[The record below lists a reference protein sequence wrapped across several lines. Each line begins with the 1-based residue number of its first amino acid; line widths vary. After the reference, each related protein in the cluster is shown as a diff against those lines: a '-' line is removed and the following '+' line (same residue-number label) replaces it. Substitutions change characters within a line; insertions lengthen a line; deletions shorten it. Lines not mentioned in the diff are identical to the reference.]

1 MYAALL
7 QFFTL
12 FPHLQKNDFFITGE
26 SYAGKYVPAISYTI
40 HQNNPNAK
48 LKINLQGLSIGN
60 GLSDPEHQLKYGV
73 YLYQLGLIDVNTLK
87 TVQDYEAQGVKYIQN
102 KQFDKAFEI
111 FDSLLNG
118 DMNNHKSLFKNVT
131 GFDNYFNYL
140 YPIDPLNAELE
151 FMSKYVQRADV
162 RAAIHVG
169 NTTFSDETN
178 IVEVHFVFIIIA
190 VLESNQIIFY

>member
-73 YLYQLGLIDVNTLK
+73 YLYQLGLIDINTLQ
-87 TVQDYEAQGVKYIQN
+87 TVQNYEAQGVKYIQN

-118 DMNNHKSLFKNVT
+118 DMNNHQSLFKNVT

-140 YPIDPLNAELE
+140 YPVDPLNAELE
-151 FMSKYVQRADV
+151 FMSKYVQRPDV

-178 IVEVHFVFIIIA
+178 IVEVRFVFIIVAARI
-190 VLESNQIIFY
+190 

>member
-1 MYAALL
+1 MYAALV

-12 FPHLQKNDFFITGE
+12 FPHLQKNDFFIAGE

-73 YLYQLGLIDVNTLK
+73 YLYQLGLIDINTLK

-118 DMNNHKSLFKNVT
+118 DMNNHQSLFKNVT

-140 YPIDPLNAELE
+140 YPVDPLNAELE
-151 FMSKYVQRADV
+151 FMSKYVQRTDV

-178 IVEVHFVFIIIA
+178 IVEVHVFIIIA
-190 VLESNQIIFY
+190 VLESNQVFFY